1 VISSGGGHRA
11 SAEALEAA
19 MEREAPGRLD
29 VAIVDVWTQYG
40 AFPFNK
46 FVPSYRLAAKYPN
59 VLWRSCYFATSFP
72 PLMAALNLQHRLT
85 CSRGFAQCMR
95 AHGAHHARD

>member
-1 VISSGGGHRA
+1 
-11 SAEALEAA
+11 

-95 AHGAHHARD
+95 VHGAHHARD

>member
-1 VISSGGGHRA
+1 
-11 SAEALEAA
+11 

-72 PLMAALNLQHRLT
+72 PLMAALNL
-85 CSRGFAQCMR
+85 
-95 AHGAHHARD
+95 HHPRH